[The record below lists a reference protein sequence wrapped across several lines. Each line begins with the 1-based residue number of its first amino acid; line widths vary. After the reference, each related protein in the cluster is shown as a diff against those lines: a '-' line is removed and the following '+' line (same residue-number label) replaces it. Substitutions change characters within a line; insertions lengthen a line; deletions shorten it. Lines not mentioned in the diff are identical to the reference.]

1 METERLWLRP
11 WRAEDEAQL
20 ARLFTDP
27 EVMRHIAGRPLTLA
41 EVAEVAERTLQQW
54 ERNRFGPWAAIEKAT
69 GRWVGRIGLNELPD

>member
-1 METERLWLRP
+1 VTEVETERLWLRP

-41 EVAEVAERTLQQW
+41 EVAEVAERSLQQW
-54 ERNRFGPWAAIEKAT
+54 ERNGFGPGGSDREGDWTLGGPHRAE
-69 GRWVGRIGLNELPD
+69 